1 MSFYI
6 RPECAPF
13 YYKDGEKHKR
23 NIFDNEKL
31 KGYSH
36 NANGYLLPCCW
47 CDSVAFRPDFAK
59 YGFFDSDLH
68 IENNDTVE
76 DIMASEAWAKWLHDI
91 SHNAEHAPRVCI
103 QKCGQEN
110 IPEDD
115 LRKGWPK

>member
-6 RPECAPF
+6 KPECAPF
-13 YYKDGEKHKR
+13 YYKDGVKHKR
-23 NIFDNEKL
+23 DIIDEKI

-59 YGFFDSDLH
+59 YGFFDPELH
-68 IENNDTVE
+68 IGENDIVE
-76 DIMASEAWAKWLHDI
+76 DIIASEPWGKWLHDVC
-91 SHNAEHAPRVCI
+91 HDPQNAPRVCI
-103 QKCGQEN
+103 QKCGQGL
-110 IPEDD
+110 IPNDN